1 MYFTLKELCRSKKAQ
16 DFGIDNFPTFEIVAN
31 LSRLVS
37 DFLDPLRSAWGSAIN
52 VTSGYRCPTLNAL
65 VGGTMSSA
73 HLSGYAADLYPA
85 NGQFD
90 RFVTF
95 VKTWVMAHSIKFD
108 QLIIER
114 DQEGNRWLHIG
125 LFNSKGQQRGQI
137 FNLEK

>member
-37 DFLDPLRSAWGSAIN
+37 DVLDPLRSAWGSAIN

-95 VKTWVMAHSIKFD
+95 TKTWVMAHGIKFD

-114 DQEGNRWLHIG
+114 DQEGKRWLHIG